1 MNAGNVFNEVL
12 RWKMLSP
19 CVEIFWGERTILKQ
33 NRCHL
38 IIAYLYEQFMEIYCK
53 QFIITSE
60 HTEQKIYLLKNLLNN
75 FIEFNVN

>member
-1 MNAGNVFNEVL
+1 
-12 RWKMLSP
+12 
-19 CVEIFWGERTILKQ
+19 
-33 NRCHL
+33 
-38 IIAYLYEQFMEIYCK
+38 MEIYCK